1 MQRKKFVITLENS
14 KQKLILP
21 PRHPFL
27 LLSQPFPLST
37 RDSCRNVTSTC
48 KMNFDYT
55 NEIILEPDLGVSAQ
69 IRKEHHTTLSM
80 ALWGK

>member
-1 MQRKKFVITLENS
+1 
-14 KQKLILP
+14 
-21 PRHPFL
+21 
-27 LLSQPFPLST
+27 
-37 RDSCRNVTSTC
+37 
-48 KMNFDYT
+48 MNFDYT